1 MSSNL
6 KIVSLALLLGASLTA
21 WPCDQATAAGKKV
34 TLVGDVFDSACLFTR
49 GLKKPISHECALECA
64 AGGSPLVILGQD
76 GFVYWPV
83 DDQMPAQ
90 GQNHR
95 LIKYGAKTVKVTGE
109 VYERGASR
117 AIVIR
122 SIEEVKPA
130 ASVQRRQ

>member
-1 MSSNL
+1 MSTNL
-6 KIVSLALLLGASLTA
+6 KIVSLALLLAASVAAL
-21 WPCDQATAAGKKV
+21 PCDRAAAAGKKV
-34 TLVGDVFDSACLFTR
+34 TIVGEVFDSACLFTR
-49 GLKKPISHECALECA
+49 GLSKPISHECALECA

-83 DDQMPAQ
+83 DDQMPAK

-95 LIKYGAKTVKVTGE
+95 LIKYGARTVKVTGE

-122 SIEEVKPA
+122 SIEEVKPGTA
-130 ASVQRRQ
+130 GQRRQ